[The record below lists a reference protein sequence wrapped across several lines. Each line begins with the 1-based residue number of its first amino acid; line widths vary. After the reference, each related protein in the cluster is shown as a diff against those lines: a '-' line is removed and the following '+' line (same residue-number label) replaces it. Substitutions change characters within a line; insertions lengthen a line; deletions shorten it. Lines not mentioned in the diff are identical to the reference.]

1 MADRY
6 RAYVPSSSYYRD
18 SRGGYSEYLAPEG
31 SLASSYAP
39 RSYVVPDGPD
49 VLRNDVALQ
58 PRAYGLDGPAG
69 VISPALPGHSGLAA
83 VARARGPSPLEDPS
97 LAVMSRLAPARVP
110 GRLLEEPAV
119 AGRCSSLGKGAGSP
133 DVVRHSPFLDLD
145 GPSDDESNILFVDC
159 LPTDCTRREV
169 ARIPPTWHFFV
180 SYFRTLQVSFL
191 QALTFA
197 GRFVS
202 ALRRLQGHQSSAQG
216 AQALLRIDSCCY
228 LQSGDKAYV
237 LCFVEFE
244 SAKYARTA
252 MNKLRGPCSCAFDR
266 FAVTELPPDHF
277 AEYRFDDRKPD
288 SPCLKIQFARFPF
301 RLPTT

>member
-6 RAYVPSSSYYRD
+6 RAYVPSSSHYRD

-169 ARIPPTWHFFV
+169 AHL
-180 SYFRTLQVSFL
+180 FRLFEGFKDIRV
-191 QALTFA
+191 
-197 GRFVS
+197 VHKEP
-202 ALRRLQGHQSSAQG
+202 RR
-216 AQALLRIDSCCY
+216 
-228 LQSGDKAYV
+228 SGDKAYV

-252 MNKLRGPCSCAFDR
+252 MNKLR
-266 FAVTELPPDHF
+266 
-277 AEYRFDDRKPD
+277 EYRFDDRKPD

-301 RLPTT
+301 RLPTA